1 MLQIRPVSEVQD
13 NFSDI
18 EKCVQNGDSVLL
30 TKNGISSMVVMS
42 AESYLRLVGPEECLM
57 DITDSFAESSDVRLT
72 HDEVFEGLRKKI
84 NG

>member
-42 AESYLRLVGPEECLM
+42 AESYLRLVGPGECLM
-57 DITDSFAESSDVRLT
+57 DITDSIAESSDVRLT